1 MQSNPYVYGTQQK
14 EQSQRMIW
22 MLIKMISTKQ
32 KHIRRCNCNKS
43 KLRKNRERE
52 REREMLSKLLGLFEI
67 AFKYE
72 NQFTSTNNSI

>member
-1 MQSNPYVYGTQQK
+1 
-14 EQSQRMIW
+14 

-43 KLRKNRERE
+43 KLRKNIYIYIYRERE
-52 REREMLSKLLGLFEI
+52 REKLRKLIGLFEI

-72 NQFTSTNNSI
+72 NQFTSTNSSL

>member
-1 MQSNPYVYGTQQK
+1 
-14 EQSQRMIW
+14 

-32 KHIRRCNCNKS
+32 KHIKRCNCNKS

-52 REREMLSKLLGLFEI
+52 RERERERLSKLFGLFEI

-72 NQFTSTNNSI
+72 NQFTSTNSSLKTMLVV